1 MVLYTAASGWSDAL
15 CKHLPSICT
24 IVRNRL
30 RTEYE
35 PARSWYRSGHFP
47 SGDEAVILFRVEAG
61 RGMAHLHSGQDARIN
76 VHMCLMNCDG
86 AQVSVAGQLRNYSAG
101 SLLAFEDRADH
112 EVINAHPRSD
122 RISLTIGVLHPDY
135 EASVAAEPFPSPQQ
149 IIRFALA
156 NAETAAAECPAQLPA
171 ASTGPAM
178 VLAAYYGYP
187 EAVQKFLEAGTPADA
202 RNLDGFA
209 GVHAAVLAV
218 TNGVNSSATQ
228 LERESRAAA
237 VLAVLAQHGAVSHN
251 LPIIDCPVMLRIPL
265 MAWLLGVRT
274 SRRRALADRLPRS
287 RRGCSFRSSR
297 QACGG

>member
-1 MVLYTAASGWSDAL
+1 MLRRAAE
-15 CKHLPSICT
+15 
-24 IVRNRL
+24 RQ
-30 RTEYE
+30 
-35 PARSWYRSGHFP
+35 
-47 SGDEAVILFRVEAG
+47 
-61 RGMAHLHSGQDARIN
+61 LHQHCIAQ
-76 VHMCLMNCDG
+76 NCDG

-178 VLAAYYGYP
+178 VLAAYYGYAD
-187 EAVQKFLEAGTPADA
+187 AVRRFLEAGTQADA

-209 GVHAAVLAV
+209 SVHAAVLAV
-218 TNGVNSSATQ
+218 SNGVNSSNGI
-228 LERESRAAA
+228 L
-237 VLAVLAQHGAVSHN
+237 N
-251 LPIIDCPVMLRIPL
+251 
-265 MAWLLGVRT
+265 
-274 SRRRALADRLPRS
+274 
-287 RRGCSFRSSR
+287 F
-297 QACGG
+297 